1 MRILLIEDDELLG
14 DGVRTGI
21 AQAGFAVD
29 WARDGREAESA
40 LELADYDAVVL
51 DLGLPGP
58 PEMGG
63 LELLSRWRAGGSALP
78 VLILTAR
85 DTVAD
90 RISGLDRGADDYL
103 VKPFDLME
111 LQVRVRAVLR
121 RASPQVDQ
129 RELAVGDLTLDL
141 LSRTAHVGDRSALL
155 TPTECSLLE
164 YLMRRPNE
172 VLSTARLLEEIW
184 KYPPGVGDPA
194 LVRMHVRHLREKL
207 ETNPS
212 QPRWIQTIGRQ
223 GYTIRDPA
231 QT

>member
-1 MRILLIEDDELLG
+1 MALILAVDDESAVRDVIVHGLLGHEVITAEDGNHALRMARQFQPDLILLD
-14 DGVRTGI
+14 VTM
-21 AQAGFAVD
+21 
-29 WARDGREAESA
+29 
-40 LELADYDAVVL
+40 
-51 DLGLPGP
+51 PGP
-58 PEMGG
+58 DGFEVCRQLRQVPE
-63 LELLSRWRAGGSALP
+63 LQKIP
-78 VLILTAR
+78 VIFLTAKGR
-85 DTVAD
+85 LPDKLKAFD
-90 RISGLDRGADDYL
+90 AGADDYL

-121 RASPQVDQ
+121 RTSPQVDQ

-141 LSRTAHVGDRSALL
+141 PSRTAHVGDRSALL

-212 QPRWIQTIGRQ
+212 QPRRIQTIGRQ

-231 QT
+231 RT